1 MTRSMYTASLK
12 SPCEAFQGGSREL
25 RDYASMQSHSYL
37 ELFLAEAGT
46 MQVEL
51 NSGTRMLVPGEL
63 AVFHSGRPHA
73 VISESP
79 QNCRFSVIRFDIG
92 SLPSPLSGNTD
103 FRTVLDCVRRN
114 PRMSV
119 TFDPGRIPSDLIN
132 AVFRDCIRELQ
143 MKRYDYLQAVYF
155 RIGALLLE
163 LVRIWQTEG
172 LSLSK
177 DDSRPLPTSRITL
190 QTVTEYIN
198 RHSAEPLLVE
208 DLAAMCGMSY
218 SYFAKNFHQ
227 QYGRS
232 CKEYIEFVRVNKVE
246 NLLLFTD
253 SDLATISRETGFADC
268 SHLIKIFKAWKGI
281 TPKQYRL
288 QQNAKACHSLHEP
301 G

>member
-1 MTRSMYTASLK
+1 MTRSMYTESLK
-12 SPCEAFQGGSREL
+12 SPCEAFQGSYREL
-25 RDYASMQSHSYL
+25 RAYAPMQSHSYL

-46 MQVEL
+46 MQLEL

-63 AVFHSGRPHA
+63 AVFHSGQPHA
-73 VISESP
+73 VTSESP
-79 QNCRFSVIRFDIG
+79 QTCRFSVIRFDIG
-92 SLPSPLSGNTD
+92 SLPSPLAGNTD
-103 FRTVLDCVRRN
+103 FRMVLDNARRN
-114 PRMSV
+114 PHMSV
-119 TFDPGRIPSDLIN
+119 TFRPERLPSDLTNVI
-132 AVFRDCIRELQ
+132 FRDCIRELQ
-143 MKRYDYLQAVYF
+143 MKRYGYLQAVYF
-155 RIGALLLE
+155 RIDALLLE

-172 LSLSK
+172 LSLTR
-177 DDSRPLPTSRITL
+177 DDSQPLPASRITI
-190 QTVTEYIN
+190 QTITEYIN
-198 RHSAEPLLVE
+198 QHSAEPLLVE

-227 QYGRS
+227 LYGRS

-253 SDLATISRETGFADC
+253 SDLAAISRETGFADC